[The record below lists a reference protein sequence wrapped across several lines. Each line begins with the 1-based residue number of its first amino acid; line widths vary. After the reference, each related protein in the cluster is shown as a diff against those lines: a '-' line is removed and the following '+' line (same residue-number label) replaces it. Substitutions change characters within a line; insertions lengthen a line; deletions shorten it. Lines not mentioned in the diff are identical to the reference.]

1 MDGMKKSTV
10 VLRRCETYEKA
21 DVGAAVSDC
30 IDALGGAD
38 ALFPD
43 KGARILI
50 KPNLLTRAAPEK
62 AVTTHPSVFGAVCR
76 YLPEF
81 APNHSRIARK
91 EIFDNTQ
98 TVFR

>member
-38 ALFPD
+38 VLFPD
-43 KGARILI
+43 KGARSQIG
-50 KPNLLTRAAPEK
+50 RAH
-62 AVTTHPSVFGAVCR
+62 V
-76 YLPEF
+76 
-81 APNHSRIARK
+81 
-91 EIFDNTQ
+91 
-98 TVFR
+98 